1 MLQREDVPNKKWLK
15 KALWEW
21 LLKHAAAKKI
31 DFDPK
36 KKYLKDKLWDLIKP
50 EIGRFIPRKITVPQI
65 KTVHINVIKND
76 QFLNELS
83 LNSELI

>member
-50 EIGRFIPRKITVPQI
+50 EIGRPY
-65 KTVHINVIKND
+65 
-76 QFLNELS
+76 L
-83 LNSELI
+83 